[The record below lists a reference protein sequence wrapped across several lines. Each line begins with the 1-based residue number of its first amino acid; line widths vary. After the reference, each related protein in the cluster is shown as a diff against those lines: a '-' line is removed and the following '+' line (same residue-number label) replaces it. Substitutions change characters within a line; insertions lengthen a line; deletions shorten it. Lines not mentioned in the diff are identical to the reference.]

1 PRWAQ
6 RIGTAVAAAALLG
19 TLGLSLF
26 GSASR
31 PEAPARDQH
40 AVVRLEVVRV
50 SAGTVLELPAR
61 DASATQSGREVV
73 TQPNDSVARLAD
85 GLGTTRGAVREAI
98 LRANPGMT
106 LPKSDHTLLPAGTR
120 FTAPAG
126 TGDTWAT
133 QVDDNLTWIAHRFG
147 LRAWIDI
154 ADANRDRLA
163 GRDVDLIHPGENW
176 DVPGA
181 ASPSPEPTV
190 PTTPPTTGPTTPPTG
205 PITPPA
211 TPATPPSPLSSEP
224 TTAPTPTPSQT
235 PTTGPE
241 TSTSTPGASPTPGGT
256 GSPGPTGSPSEL
268 SDVRGS
274 PSPVGRVV
282 LLVVG
287 GAAAVLAAGFGV
299 WALLRRMRSWS
310 AVDVVGSLTGAR
322 DGIRRGAAAFWGTP
336 MGPGRARAAVRVG
349 GGFGFA
355 GGVALA
361 VVGAGTAATVAGVV
375 VAGAAVLAL
384 LRSKW
389 TPQQIRAP
397 TRAELGAAFGRVR
410 AAVAAWGSA
419 LAAWGRSVR
428 DGWPIEWTVTYWKVA
443 VQLAAQQL
451 WDRTR
456 RVAGVVFSPAGLVH
470 IAVGAVFVA
479 ATGAQL
485 VWALPTISAMV
496 AFQVRGTLNTF
507 KDLLSKNVWVQRGL
521 LAAIAATLSVN
532 LPLHLRGVLNH
543 AAPDAFQV
551 IAGLF
556 GVTAVTTV
564 IGTLAMLA
572 ALFTPSSPDKGP
584 LAKRW
589 DRMADRLATIGATT
603 TLVSIPFL
611 IYAVLAHP
619 SFDGIVNIHPVV
631 LGLVLATFTGFGG
644 EALLHLAGKVTK
656 WSPPAR
662 LVKFFSVYSAATIAA
677 YGMIYQLRHLPL
689 LISVTGAL
697 TLGGL
702 AHWVLTRPHLS
713 PRAKVGHTLAGAALT
728 GVNALAAAALFLGW
742 PALPTAVA
750 ITTGVVGVLATLAW
764 AWSIRGPPSGPSGP
778 TTPDT
783 GTPRPTGPSS
793 TSPTTGGAAPPTEKP
808 GGK

>member
-1 PRWAQ
+1 QRAATEADLARIRAEALVHPDGLGVVLAPPGDRLRAFGIELRTVPGDVVLVMHADADGFIYPAADADIRVSAAQVAELLAALLPAPGGRRLNVCGCSVAADPEAGMRELALRLGMPVVAPRSPLQVHPPGRNGARVSTDGGWLRVDGDRPAEAVPGPLALLQPRSVPGAQRIGPPGVRIPIAPRAPPVTAGKLFRDSVAAIALVHRWTHRGPRGAPRWAQ

-19 TLGLSLF
+19 TLGLSLV

-256 GSPGPTGSPSEL
+256 GLPGPTGSPSEL

-336 MGPGRARAAVRVG
+336 MGPGRA
-349 GGFGFA
+349 
-355 GGVALA
+355 
-361 VVGAGTAATVAGVV
+361 
-375 VAGAAVLAL
+375 
-384 LRSKW
+384 
-389 TPQQIRAP
+389 
-397 TRAELGAAFGRVR
+397 
-410 AAVAAWGSA
+410 
-419 LAAWGRSVR
+419 
-428 DGWPIEWTVTYWKVA
+428 
-443 VQLAAQQL
+443 
-451 WDRTR
+451 
-456 RVAGVVFSPAGLVH
+456 
-470 IAVGAVFVA
+470 
-479 ATGAQL
+479 
-485 VWALPTISAMV
+485 
-496 AFQVRGTLNTF
+496 
-507 KDLLSKNVWVQRGL
+507 
-521 LAAIAATLSVN
+521 
-532 LPLHLRGVLNH
+532 
-543 AAPDAFQV
+543 
-551 IAGLF
+551 
-556 GVTAVTTV
+556 
-564 IGTLAMLA
+564 
-572 ALFTPSSPDKGP
+572 
-584 LAKRW
+584 
-589 DRMADRLATIGATT
+589 
-603 TLVSIPFL
+603 
-611 IYAVLAHP
+611 
-619 SFDGIVNIHPVV
+619 
-631 LGLVLATFTGFGG
+631 
-644 EALLHLAGKVTK
+644 
-656 WSPPAR
+656 
-662 LVKFFSVYSAATIAA
+662 
-677 YGMIYQLRHLPL
+677 
-689 LISVTGAL
+689 
-697 TLGGL
+697 
-702 AHWVLTRPHLS
+702 
-713 PRAKVGHTLAGAALT
+713 
-728 GVNALAAAALFLGW
+728 
-742 PALPTAVA
+742 
-750 ITTGVVGVLATLAW
+750 
-764 AWSIRGPPSGPSGP
+764 
-778 TTPDT
+778 
-783 GTPRPTGPSS
+783 
-793 TSPTTGGAAPPTEKP
+793 
-808 GGK
+808 